1 MARSSTPNSSFLISG
16 AMSILNFEQPEKSKS
31 RSSKPS
37 KFMVAIGIALILFG
51 LRSTFASS
59 INLNSGGPIE
69 FGQGKIITSACDSE
83 ILMSPNSTFIN
94 AVGGGEYRFTSL
106 TFSDINSD
114 NSHCSNKTFT
124 IKAQGDRGASTLN
137 FVGTTSEIIVKDTG
151 SNFVLTPATGVSI
164 SQVAGDVSTFTLLFN
179 SENSPMHSEDLDQ
192 ITFESKDQPAE
203 ITYSLNDEGPA
214 GGWIVYY
221 SVAGFPC
228 GLTLGD
234 TCHYLEAAKANWNLG
249 TNAFPWAIT
258 AYKDVYVG
266 GGTTARD
273 ATKNCDAIGCGLK
286 NTQAIIDQG
295 NDATTAAGI
304 ARAYNGGGET
314 DWFLP
319 SINELHEVSAVL
331 NTGSG
336 DLANNFTWSSSE
348 KPTSPVRARY
358 QLPTASSG
366 AWFDNINV
374 KSGVQDVRPVR
385 AF

>member
-1 MARSSTPNSSFLISG
+1 
-16 AMSILNFEQPEKSKS
+16 MSILNFEQPEKSKS

-51 LRSTFASS
+51 LRSTLASS

-114 NSHCSNKTFT
+114 SSHCSNKSFT
-124 IKAQGDRGASTLN
+124 IKAYGNGGANSLN
-137 FVGTTSEIIVKDTG
+137 FVDSTSEIIVEDTG

-164 SQVAGDVSTFTLLFN
+164 SQDSGDVSTFTLLFN
-179 SENSPMHSEDLDQ
+179 SANSPMLTDDLDQ
-192 ITFESKDQPAE
+192 ITIESKDSLE
-203 ITYSLNDEGPA
+203 ITYALNDEGPA
-214 GGWIVYY
+214 GGWIVYH

-234 TCHYLEAAKANWNLG
+234 TCHYLEAAKADWNLG

-266 GGTTARD
+266 GGTSARD
-273 ATKNCDAIGCGLK
+273 ATKNCDAIVCGLK
-286 NTQAIIDQG
+286 NTQAIVDQG

-304 ARAYNGGGET
+304 ARAYNGGGNT

-319 SINELHEVSAVL
+319 SINELHQVVAVL
-331 NTGSG
+331 YGGSG
-336 DLANNFTWSSSE
+336 DLANSFTWSSSE
-348 KPTSPVRARY
+348 KPTSPVRGRY
-358 QLPTASSG
+358 QYPSVGSNHV
-366 AWFDNINV
+366 WFDGQNTKN
-374 KSGVQDVRPVR
+374 GVHEVRPVR

>member
-1 MARSSTPNSSFLISG
+1 
-16 AMSILNFEQPEKSKS
+16 MSILNFEQPKKPKS

-51 LRSTFASS
+51 LRSTLASS
-59 INLNSGGPIE
+59 INLNSGAPIE

-83 ILMSPNSTFIN
+83 ILMTPNSTFIN

-124 IKAQGDRGASTLN
+124 IKAQGDGGASTLN

-164 SQVAGDVSTFTLLFN
+164 SQVSGDVSTFTLLFN
-179 SENSPMHSEDLDQ
+179 SENSPMLSEELDQ
-192 ITFESKDQPAE
+192 ITIESKDPSAE

-214 GGWIVYY
+214 GGWIVYH

-234 TCHYLEAAKANWNLG
+234 TCHYLEAAKADWNLG
-249 TNAFPWAIT
+249 TNAFPWAID

-266 GGTTARD
+266 GGTSTRD
-273 ATKNCDAIGCGLK
+273 ATKNCDLIGCGLK
-286 NTQAIIDQG
+286 NTQSIVDQG

-319 SINELHEVSAVL
+319 SMNELHEVSAVL
-331 NTGSG
+331 KTGSG
-336 DLANNFTWSSSE
+336 DLADSVTWSSSE
-348 KPTSPVRARY
+348 SRNSPVRGRWQIPSVSIGVYA
-358 QLPTASSG
+358 
-366 AWFDNINV
+366 DNIDRKN
-374 KSGVQDVRPVR
+374 GIHDVRPVR